1 MYNFDDNIPSKP
13 VNSFLDVGIHE
24 DLKLDRWEYKVS
36 ENGNKFFAMYL
47 KSKQGEELSHTEWEP
62 SDKEENV
69 LKDKVHNQMTRFR
82 YIIEAL
88 IPGKEF
94 KFTATDFE
102 SFCSNVSK
110 ILDDNYEGK
119 LVRVKV
125 VYNNKNFTCLPR
137 YINSTWIESMD
148 IPKSESR
155 IKVSSSDKMT
165 KTERDNTLVGTTSSD
180 DIFGEST
187 DKKDALPNDNA
198 PF

>member
-13 VNSFLDVGIHE
+13 VNSYLDVGIHE

-47 KSKQGEELSHTEWEP
+47 KTKQGEELSHTEWEP
-62 SDKEENV
+62 SDKETSV
-69 LKDKVHNQMTRFR
+69 LKDKVFNQMSRFR

-102 SFCSNVSK
+102 SFCGNITK
-110 ILDDNYEGK
+110 ILNENYEGK

-148 IPKSESR
+148 IPSAESR
-155 IKVSSSDKMT
+155 IKISSSDKMT
-165 KTERDNTLVGTTSSD
+165 KTERDNTVVGVTSSE
-180 DIFGEST
+180 DIFGDSAS
-187 DKKDALPNDNA
+187 KGASLPADSP